1 MRSTNEGKEG
11 ERKMEREGERGE
23 ERERERAG
31 AQKTPP
37 KFCPTNLASGAFLGR
52 ARFFYIT
59 TSGVLT
65 QTSAEKQPYCRM
77 DRHT

>member
-1 MRSTNEGKEG
+1 
-11 ERKMEREGERGE
+11 MEREGERGR
-23 ERERERAG
+23 ERERERERERG
-31 AQKTPP
+31 P
-37 KFCPTNLASGAFLGR
+37 KKHLLNFVRQIWPQEPFWGVPD
-52 ARFFYIT
+52 FFYIT

>member
-1 MRSTNEGKEG
+1 
-11 ERKMEREGERGE
+11 MEREGERGE

-52 ARFFYIT
+52 ARFLFFFIT
-59 TSGVLT
+59 TSGALT
-65 QTSAEKQPYCRM
+65 QTSAENQPYCRL